1 MTAKNS
7 VSYKQT
13 KTGYSVTRGGKVVER
28 IAFADFKS
36 PIEAEKHLWHVFDY
50 WTRKDSTRAANP
62 APRLGTKR
70 PRRVSQVTKKLPTT
84 RLVKRRKANVQPG
97 YFPNPLEPKV
107 HRRQRKK
114 NINHPVNF
122 PYGVEYLNPGTGHWN
137 ILSAFK
143 ELKNAKE
150 YARAWADANP
160 KFSVRVDYLKEV

>member
-1 MTAKNS
+1 MAKKNPVDVARANYEKALNAAS
-7 VSYKQT
+7 V
-13 KTGYSVTRGGKVVER
+13 
-28 IAFADFKS
+28 KS
-36 PIEAEKHLWHVFDY
+36 
-50 WTRKDSTRAANP
+50 NP
-62 APRLGTKR
+62 AKRIGTARPKRVSQITKR
-70 PRRVSQVTKKLPTT
+70 PPTK
-84 RLVKRRKANVQPG
+84 RLVARRRKNTDAG

-107 HRRQRKK
+107 HRKQQKK
-114 NINHPVNF
+114 NVNHPVNF